1 MRHFNGSAGPE
12 LTALPPGGGMVR
24 TDVTDLSPSG
34 PSSLWQT
41 AAPPAWHNRARTAQA
56 SPQVWAAPST
66 PQDVALVTARA
77 AEAGLRVRPVGA
89 GTALSPLA
97 AGQEVMLSLAGLRGV
112 SALDEAGG
120 TVTVWAGTPLG
131 ELAAALD
138 SRGLSVPGLGG
149 HAEQTLGGAL
159 ATGAHATGLS
169 SPRLGAAVTE
179 LELVDGQGQ
188 VQRLRPGDPHFGA
201 AALSLGALG
210 VVTRATL
217 RTQPAY
223 RLRLSTRPVSWGEL
237 RALGPEYAQAAPH
250 VSLTWRPSRE
260 DHEAVLLRRAWPVD
274 SAAEAESSPGP
285 VGSLLGGPAQAL
297 ADAGALF
304 SPLPAPMRHLLE
316 SRAQAE
322 VVLAPQHALLT
333 GGDPLRELEY
343 AVPLAA
349 LTLALRDLRS
359 VLIRAGTQG
368 TPLQLPLGV
377 RFVAADDLLLGTPAG
392 EGMAVIALGAPL
404 ALPPE
409 VTAPHFREAE
419 GVLRSYGGLPAW
431 GRLHGLGESELA
443 ALYPGWTEFRA
454 AREALDPQRRFGS
467 PYLRRVLGE

>member
-1 MRHFNGSAGPE
+1 M
-12 LTALPPGGGMVR
+12 
-24 TDVTDLSPSG
+24 TDLFA
-34 PSSLWQT
+34 

-56 SPQVWAAPST
+56 NPQVWAAPRT
-66 PQDVALVTARA
+66 PQEVAA
-77 AEAGLRVRPVGA
+77 AVAHAAQAGLQVRPVGS

-97 AGQEVMLSLAGLRGV
+97 AGQEMMLSLAGLRGV
-112 SALDEAGG
+112 AELSEADG

-149 HAEQTLGGAL
+149 HAEQTVGGAL
-159 ATGAHATGLS
+159 ATGTHATGLTS
-169 SPRLGAAVTE
+169 RRLGAAVTA

-188 VQRLRPGDPHFGA
+188 VRQLRPEDMHFSA

-210 VVTRATL
+210 AVTRATL

-223 RLRLSTRPVSWGEL
+223 RLRLSTRSVGWGEL
-237 RALGPEYAQAAPH
+237 MALGPEYAQAAPH
-250 VSLTWRPSRE
+250 VSLTWRPARE
-260 DHEAVLLRRAWPVD
+260 DHEAVLLRRAWPV
-274 SAAEAESSPGP
+274 AEASGAAAPSSGA
-285 VGSLLGGPAQAL
+285 GTGASLLGGPAQAL

-304 SPLPAPMRHLLE
+304 SPLPAPMRQLLE

-349 LTLALRDLRS
+349 LTPALRDLRA
-359 VLIRAGTQG
+359 VLTRAGTQG
-368 TPLQLPLGV
+368 TPLQLPVGV

-392 EGMAVIALGAPL
+392 EGMAVITLGAPL

-409 VTAPHFREAE
+409 VTAPHFRGAE
-419 GVLRSYGGLPAW
+419 GVLRAYGGLPAW
-431 GRLHGLGESELA
+431 GRLHGLGETELA
-443 ALYPGWTEFRA
+443 ALYPGWADFRA
-454 AREALDPQRRFGS
+454 ARDALDPQRRFGS